1 MKQKNLRKREKTDLF
16 KTNYK
21 LCFPTAN
28 NLCKNPLIF
37 VNSAE
42 ESCDAHLFV
51 NNGEESL
58 DAHLWRC

>member
-42 ESCDAHLFV
+42 GQGGRTQGAHGSYLFFQA
-51 NNGEESL
+51 G
-58 DAHLWRC
+58 R